1 MGSRFRLLVAPV
13 VDPEKR
19 GPVYLGEQVVGLLRP
34 GESRWAGLAAQAE
47 SQAGVRSFPGRTP
60 ALVLPGLLGWS
71 SVSEEVD
78 LPNLIP
84 SSPLLACE
92 RAGCGALRQ
101 FFVRESDAIQDCLP
115 ALVEFPIGEFLY
127 MWHGAASLHPCCS
140 HT

>member
-1 MGSRFRLLVAPV
+1 MGGTGS
-13 VDPEKR
+13 
-19 GPVYLGEQVVGLLRP
+19 
-34 GESRWAGLAAQAE
+34 
-47 SQAGVRSFPGRTP
+47 PGRVASRSSVISWPNSCACSARP
-60 ALVLPGLLGWS
+60 AGWS
-71 SVSEEVD
+71 SFSEEVD

-127 MWHGAASLHPCCS
+127 MWHGAASLH
-140 HT
+140 